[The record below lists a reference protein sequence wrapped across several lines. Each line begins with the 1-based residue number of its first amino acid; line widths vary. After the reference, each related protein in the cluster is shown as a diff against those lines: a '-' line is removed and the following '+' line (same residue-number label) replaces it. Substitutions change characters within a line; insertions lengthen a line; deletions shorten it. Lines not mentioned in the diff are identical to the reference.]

1 MWLFGLLEAP
11 VAGASINGDER
22 KVTQARD
29 RVFSRSAHG
38 LTRGHYQ

>member
-22 KVTQARD
+22 KQTRD
-29 RVFSRSAHG
+29 RVFHG
-38 LTRGHYQ
+38 RLTV